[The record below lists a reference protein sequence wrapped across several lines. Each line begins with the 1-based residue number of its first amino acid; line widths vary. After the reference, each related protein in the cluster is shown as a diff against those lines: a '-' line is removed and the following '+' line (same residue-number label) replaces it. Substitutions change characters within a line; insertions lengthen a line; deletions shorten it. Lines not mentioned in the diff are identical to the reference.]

1 MRLLADFRKNKFS
14 FYYSN
19 YYSWID
25 GEELVEYNTEKNS
38 GNRTF
43 KDLLSKY
50 MVGMSAAV
58 INVNSMKIDDIKFDF
73 KYQLVEDYDF
83 FLRLIY
89 KNDAYYDARPLMKYR
104 MHSDSLT
111 VTQKAGWGKEFM
123 CLYTDLIYNLLS
135 VDEIQQYSEELKW
148 LKVRSVNADVEYLI
162 LHGKKLAVLRM
173 IIQNLRLSFK
183 LLIHFAYVVLP
194 FSLYR
199 RFIYIF
205 RKKRYHY

>member
-1 MRLLADFRKNKFS
+1 MERAVGVLSIYKNKFS

-83 FLRLIY
+83 F
-89 KNDAYYDARPLMKYR
+89 
-104 MHSDSLT
+104 
-111 VTQKAGWGKEFM
+111 
-123 CLYTDLIYNLLS
+123 
-135 VDEIQQYSEELKW
+135 EI
-148 LKVRSVNADVEYLI
+148 DI
-162 LHGKKLAVLRM
+162 
-173 IIQNLRLSFK
+173 
-183 LLIHFAYVVLP
+183 
-194 FSLYR
+194 
-199 RFIYIF
+199 
-205 RKKRYHY
+205 